1 MFSMELSAQTPP
13 KPPRLAAPVAA
24 LIGVLAVAVAL
35 TVGHLVAGF
44 VGPSSSPFLAVG
56 NTAIDLTPLE
66 LKDFAVRTFGTYDKL
81 VLLGGMALVLLG
93 FAVVAGLLSRRNPLP
108 GSVLAGALGLL
119 GVAAVLARPDSGQ
132 LSVLAPIA
140 SLVAG
145 IAVFRFLHRTAF
157 AAREAQREARPGAED
172 GEAPPQR
179 RKFLIAL
186 GATAVGAGLAGLVGQ
201 FLGNR
206 VDVEGSRAAIGSI
219 KPTTPAP
226 ELPQGVDFAS
236 RGTPSFITPN
246 NDFYRVDTALS
257 VPRLRAED
265 WQLRVHGMVDREL
278 TLSYE
283 DLRSRD
289 LVERTIT
296 MTCVSNEVG
305 GPYVSTSNFTGVLLR
320 DVLMEAGVKSGAD
333 QLFGTSSDG
342 WTAGTPV
349 DVVMEA
355 ERGAMLALGMN
366 GEPLPVE
373 HGFPVRMIVPG
384 LYGYISAT
392 KWLVDLELTTFDAKQ
407 SYWID
412 RGWGRLGPI
421 KPMSRIDSPKG
432 LSRLTGGGRTT
443 VSGVAWAQ
451 PKGVAKVE
459 VRTDGGPWQDA
470 TLSADVNDVSWRMWM
485 VELDLSAGG
494 HTVECRATDKSGFVQ
509 PQARVAPIPDGA
521 TGWHSAF
528 FTVEK

>member
-1 MFSMELSAQTPP
+1 MEPSAQPPP

-24 LIGVLAVAVAL
+24 LIGVLSVAVAL
-35 TVGHLVAGF
+35 AAGHLVAGF
-44 VGPSSSPFLAVG
+44 VGPSASPFLAVG
-56 NTAIDLTPLE
+56 NTAIDLTPAP

-81 VLLGGMALVLLG
+81 VLLGGMAAVLLG
-93 FAVVAGLLSRRNPLP
+93 AAVLAGLLSRRGPLP

-145 IAVFRFLHRTAF
+145 IAVFRWLHRTAF
-157 AAREAQREARPGAED
+157 ALRDEQRSGSAD
-172 GEAPPQR
+172 GR
-179 RKFLIAL
+179 RTLLIAL
-186 GATAVGAGLAGLVGQ
+186 GATAAGAGVAGLVGQ

-206 VDVEGSRAAIGSI
+206 IDVEGSRAAVGSI

-226 ELPQGVDFAS
+226 EIPAGADFAS
-236 RGTPSFITPN
+236 QGTPSFITPN
-246 NDFYRVDTALS
+246 ADFYRVDTALS

-265 WQLRVHGMVDREL
+265 WSLRVHGMVEREL
-278 TLSYE
+278 TLSYD

-305 GPYVSTSNFTGVLLR
+305 GPYVSTANFTGVLLR
-320 DVLMEAGVKSGAD
+320 DVLEEAGVKPGAD

-355 ERGAMLALGMN
+355 ERGALLALGMN

-373 HGFPVRMIVPG
+373 HGFPVRMVVPG

-392 KWLVDLELTTFDAKQ
+392 KWLVDLELTTFDAKR

-451 PKGVAKVE
+451 PTGVAKVE
-459 VRTDGGPWQDA
+459 VRVDGGPWQDA
-470 TLSADVNDVSWRMWM
+470 TLSADVNDSSWRMWK
-485 VELDLSAGG
+485 VELDLPAGG

-509 PQARVAPIPDGA
+509 PQARLAPIPDGA

>member
-1 MFSMELSAQTPP
+1 MFTMEPSAQTPL
-13 KPPRLAAPVAA
+13 KPPRLAALVAA

-35 TVGHLVAGF
+35 TVGHLVAGL
-44 VGPSSSPFLAVG
+44 VGPSASPFLAVG

-81 VLLGGMALVLLG
+81 VLLGGMAVVLLG
-93 FAVVAGLLSRRNPLP
+93 AAVLAGLLSRRSPLP
-108 GSVLAGALGLL
+108 GSILAGALGLL

-145 IAVFRFLHRTAF
+145 IAVFRWLHRTAL
-157 AAREAQREARPGAED
+157 ATRETATPEG
-172 GEAPPQR
+172 R
-179 RKFLIAL
+179 RTFLVAL

-206 VDVEGSRAAIGSI
+206 IDVEGSRAAVGAI

-226 ELPQGVDFAS
+226 ALPVGADFAS
-236 RGTPSFITPN
+236 EGTPTFITPN
-246 NDFYRVDTALS
+246 QDFYRVDTALS

-265 WQLRVHGMVDREL
+265 WKLRIHGMVDREL
-278 TLSYE
+278 TLDYD

-305 GPYVSTSNFTGVLLR
+305 GPYVSTSNFTGVMLR

-333 QLFGTSSDG
+333 QLLGTSSDG

-355 ERGAMLALGMN
+355 DRGAMLALGMN

-392 KWLVDLELTTFDAKQ
+392 KWLVDLELTTFAAKQ

-421 KPMSRIDSPKG
+421 KPMSRIDTPKG
-432 LSRLTGGGRTT
+432 LSRLTGGGKTT

-470 TLSADVNDVSWRMWM
+470 TLSAEVNNVSWRMWK
-485 VELDLSAGG
+485 VELDLPAGG

-509 PQARVAPIPDGA
+509 PQERVAPIPDGA

>member
-1 MFSMELSAQTPP
+1 MEPTAQTPP
-13 KPPRLAAPVAA
+13 KPPRLTAPVAA

-35 TVGHLVAGF
+35 TAGHLVAGF

-93 FAVVAGLLSRRNPLP
+93 AAVVAGLLSRRSPLP
-108 GSVLAGALGLL
+108 GSILAGALGLL

-132 LSVLAPIA
+132 LSVLAPIT

-145 IAVFRFLHRTAF
+145 IAVFRWLHRTAF
-157 AAREAQREARPGAED
+157 AARDAA
-172 GEAPPQR
+172 APEGR
-179 RKFLIAL
+179 RTFLIAL
-186 GATAVGAGLAGLVGQ
+186 GATAAGAGLAGLVGQ

-206 VDVEGSRAAIGSI
+206 IDVEGSRAAVGAI

-226 ELPQGVDFAS
+226 ELPPGVDFAS
-236 RGTPSFITPN
+236 QGTPTFITPN
-246 NDFYRVDTALS
+246 KDFYRVDTALS

-265 WQLRVHGMVDREL
+265 WKLRVHGMVDREL
-278 TLSYE
+278 TLDYE

-305 GPYVSTSNFTGVLLR
+305 GPYVSTANFTGVLLR
-320 DVLMEAGVKSGAD
+320 DVLMEAGVKPGAD

-342 WTAGTPV
+342 WTAGSPV

-355 ERGAMLALGMN
+355 DRGAMLALGMN

-421 KPMSRIDSPKG
+421 KPMSRIDTPKG

-459 VRTDGGPWQDA
+459 VRSDGGPWQDA
-470 TLSADVNDVSWRMWM
+470 TLAADVNDSAWRMWKI
-485 VELDLSAGG
+485 ELDLPVGG

-509 PQARVAPIPDGA
+509 PQERVAPIPDGA

>member
-1 MFSMELSAQTPP
+1 MELSAQTPP
-13 KPPRLAAPVAA
+13 KPPRLASPVAA
-24 LIGVLAVAVAL
+24 LIGVLAVAIAL
-35 TVGHLVAGF
+35 TVGHLVSGF
-44 VGPSSSPFLAVG
+44 VGPSASPFLAVG

-66 LKDFAVRTFGTYDKL
+66 LKDFAVRTFGIYDKL
-81 VLLGGMALVLLG
+81 VLLGGMSLVLLG
-93 FAVVAGLLSRRNPLP
+93 AAVVAGLLSRRDPMP
-108 GSVLAGALGLL
+108 GSILAGVLGLL
-119 GVAAVLARPDSGQ
+119 GVGAVLARPDSGQ

-145 IAVFRFLHRTAF
+145 IAVFRWLHRAAF
-157 AAREAQREARPGAED
+157 AARDADSPEG
-172 GEAPPQR
+172 R
-179 RKFLIAL
+179 RTFLIAL

-201 FLGNR
+201 FLGHR
-206 VDVEGSRAAIGSI
+206 IDVEGSRVAVGTI

-226 ELPQGVDFAS
+226 ALPPGADFAS
-236 RGTPSFITPN
+236 QGTPTFITPN
-246 NDFYRVDTALS
+246 KEFYRIDTALS

-265 WQLRVHGMVDREL
+265 WKLRVHGMVDREL
-278 TLSYE
+278 TLDY
-283 DLRSRD
+283 DHLRSRD

-305 GPYVSTSNFTGVLLR
+305 GPYVSTANFTGVLLR
-320 DVLMEAGVKSGAD
+320 DVLLEAGVKPGAD

-355 ERGAMLALGMN
+355 DRGALLALGMN

-373 HGFPVRMIVPG
+373 HGFPVRMVVPG

-392 KWLVDLELTTFDAKQ
+392 KWLVDLELTTFAAKR

-412 RGWGRLGPI
+412 RGWGRLGPV
-421 KPMSRIDSPKG
+421 KLMSRIDTPRG
-432 LSRLTGGGRTT
+432 LSKVTGGGKTT

-451 PKGVAKVE
+451 PKGIAKVE
-459 VRTDGGPWQDA
+459 VRADGGPWQDA
-470 TLSADVNDVSWRMWM
+470 TLAADVSNASWRMWK
-485 VELDLSAGG
+485 VELDLPAGG
-494 HTVECRATDKSGFVQ
+494 HTVECRATDKTGFVQ
-509 PQARVAPIPDGA
+509 PQERVSPVPDGA

>member
-1 MFSMELSAQTPP
+1 MDPSAQTAP
-13 KPPRLAAPVAA
+13 KPARLAAPVAA
-24 LIGVLAVAVAL
+24 LIGVLAVAIAL
-35 TVGHLVAGF
+35 GVGHLVAGF

-56 NTAIDLTPLE
+56 NTAIDLTPLQ

-81 VLLGGMALVLLG
+81 VLLGGMGLVLLG
-93 FAVVAGLLSRRNPLP
+93 AAVVAGLLSRRSPLP
-108 GSVLAGALGLL
+108 GSIMAGALGLL

-145 IAVFRFLHRTAF
+145 IAVFRWLHRTALH
-157 AAREAQREARPGAED
+157 RVGDTSPEG
-172 GEAPPQR
+172 R
-179 RKFLIAL
+179 RTFLIAL

-206 VDVEGSRAAIGSI
+206 IDVEGSRSAIGEI

-226 ELPQGVDFAS
+226 AIPAGADFANA
-236 RGTPSFITPN
+236 GTPSFITPN
-246 NDFYRVDTALS
+246 ADFYRVDTALS

-265 WQLRVHGMVDREL
+265 WRLRIHGMVDREM
-278 TLSYE
+278 TLSYD

-342 WTAGTPV
+342 WTAGSPV

-355 ERGAMLALGMN
+355 ERGALLALGMN

-421 KPMSRIDSPKG
+421 KTMSRIDSPKG
-432 LSRLTGGGRTT
+432 LSRVRSGGKTT

-451 PKGVAKVE
+451 PTGIAKVE

-470 TLSADVNDVSWRMWM
+470 TLAADVGNSTWRMWK
-485 VELDLSAGG
+485 VELDLPAGG

>member
-1 MFSMELSAQTPP
+1 MDPSAQPAP

-24 LIGVLAVAVAL
+24 LIGVLAVAAAL
-35 TVGHLVAGF
+35 TAGHLVAGF
-44 VGPSSSPFLAVG
+44 VGPSASPFLAVG
-56 NTAIDLTPLE
+56 NTAIDLTPLQ

-93 FAVVAGLLSRRNPLP
+93 AAVVAGLLSRRSPLP
-108 GSVLAGALGLL
+108 GSILAGALGLL

-145 IAVFRFLHRTAF
+145 IAVFRWLHRTAL
-157 AAREAQREARPGAED
+157 ARRGDPSPEG
-172 GEAPPQR
+172 R
-179 RKFLIAL
+179 RTFLIAL

-206 VDVEGSRAAIGSI
+206 IDVEGSRSAVGAI
-219 KPTTPAP
+219 KPTTPAAP
-226 ELPQGVDFAS
+226 IPAGADFANQ
-236 RGTPSFITPN
+236 GTPSFITPN
-246 NDFYRVDTALS
+246 ADFYRVDTALS

-265 WQLRVHGMVDREL
+265 WKLRIHGMVDREI
-278 TLSYE
+278 TLSYD

-349 DVVMEA
+349 DVVME
-355 ERGAMLALGMN
+355 EDRGAMLALGMN

-421 KPMSRIDSPKG
+421 KTMSRIDSPKG
-432 LSRLTGGGRTT
+432 LSRVRSSGKTT

-451 PKGVAKVE
+451 PTGVAKVE

-470 TLSADVNDVSWRMWM
+470 TLAADVGGSTWRMWKA
-485 VELDLSAGG
+485 ELDLPVGG
-494 HTVECRATDKSGFVQ
+494 HTVECRATDKSGFAQ

>member
-1 MFSMELSAQTPP
+1 M
-13 KPPRLAAPVAA
+13 PVAA

-35 TVGHLVAGF
+35 AVGHLVAGV
-44 VGPSSSPFLAVG
+44 VGPSASPFLAVG
-56 NTAIDLTPLE
+56 NTAIDLTPLQ

-93 FAVVAGLLSRRNPLP
+93 AAVVAGVLSRRSSLP
-108 GSVLAGALGLL
+108 GSILAGALGLL

-145 IAVFRFLHRTAF
+145 IAVFRWLHR
-157 AAREAQREARPGAED
+157 AALSVREV
-172 GEAPPQR
+172 PQEGGR
-179 RKFLIAL
+179 RKLLIAL
-186 GATAVGAGLAGLVGQ
+186 GATAVGAGVAGVLGQ

-206 VDVEGSRAAIGSI
+206 IDVEGSRAAVGAI
-219 KPTTPAP
+219 KPSKPAP
-226 ELPQGVDFAS
+226 EIPVGADFS
-236 RGTPSFITPN
+236 GQGTPSFITPN
-246 NDFYRVDTALS
+246 GDFYRVDTALS

-265 WQLRVHGMVDREL
+265 WSLRIHGMVDKEL

-283 DLRSRD
+283 DLRSRE

-320 DVLMEAGVKSGAD
+320 DVLMEAGVKPGAD

-355 ERGAMLALGMN
+355 ERGALLALGMN

-373 HGFPVRMIVPG
+373 HGFPVRMVVPG

-421 KPMSRIDSPKG
+421 KPMSRIDTPKG
-432 LSRLTGGGRTT
+432 LSRLTGGGKTT

-459 VRTDGGPWQDA
+459 VRVDGGAWQDA
-470 TLSADVNDVSWRMWM
+470 TLSADVNDSSWRMWK
-485 VELDLSAGG
+485 VELDLPAGG
-494 HTVECRATDKSGFVQ
+494 HQVECRATDKSGFVQ

>member
-1 MFSMELSAQTPP
+1 V
-13 KPPRLAAPVAA
+13 PVAA
-24 LIGVLAVAVAL
+24 LIGVLSVAVAL
-35 TVGHLVAGF
+35 AVGHLVAGI
-44 VGPSSSPFLAVG
+44 VGPSASPFLAVG
-56 NTAIDLTPLE
+56 NTAIDLTPLQ

-93 FAVVAGLLSRRNPLP
+93 FAVVAGVLSRRSPLP
-108 GSVLAGALGLL
+108 GSILAGALGLL

-145 IAVFRFLHRTAF
+145 IAVFRWLHRTALVT
-157 AAREAQREARPGAED
+157 REAREVPDEG
-172 GEAPPQR
+172 GR
-179 RKFLIAL
+179 RKLLIAL

-206 VDVEGSRAAIGSI
+206 IDVEGSRAAVGSI
-219 KPTTPAP
+219 KPTTPAAP
-226 ELPQGVDFAS
+226 IPAGADFAS
-236 RGTPSFITPN
+236 QGTPSFITPN
-246 NDFYRVDTALS
+246 SDFYRVDTALS

-265 WQLRVHGMVDREL
+265 WKLKVHGMVDREL
-278 TLSYE
+278 TLSYD

-305 GPYVSTSNFTGVLLR
+305 GPYVSTSNFTGVMLR
-320 DVLMEAGVKSGAD
+320 DVLMEAGVKPGAD

-432 LSRLTGGGRTT
+432 LSRVTGGGKTT

-451 PKGVAKVE
+451 PKGIARVE
-459 VRTDGGPWQDA
+459 VRVDGGPWQDA
-470 TLSADVNDVSWRMWM
+470 TLSADVNDVSWRMWKI
-485 VELDLSAGG
+485 ELDLPVGG
-494 HTVECRATDKSGFVQ
+494 HQAEVRATDKAGFTQ